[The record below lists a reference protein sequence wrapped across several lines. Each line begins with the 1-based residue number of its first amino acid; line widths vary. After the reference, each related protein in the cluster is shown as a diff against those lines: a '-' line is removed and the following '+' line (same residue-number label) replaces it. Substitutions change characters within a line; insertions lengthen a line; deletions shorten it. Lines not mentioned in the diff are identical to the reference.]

1 MIQIHVRLFSRF
13 RQHLPRQARGQA
25 TVELPKG
32 ATVAILLRELGI
44 DGRVGLVTINGEPE
58 PDRRQVLHPDD
69 EVYIFP
75 FVVGG

>member
-1 MIQIHVRLFSRF
+1 MIQIDVRLFSRF

-25 TVELPKG
+25 TVELPEG

-58 PDRRQVLHPDD
+58 PDRRRVLHADD